1 MDKQALELLIKEL
14 LKDNTTESCV
24 RATSKNVVDDDNSS
38 EIIGEDFIWEY
49 VILRWYDSWVHFW
62 KLVKAR
68 KWYYVLDE
76 SRRLWRFWNKKGIWL
91 TDLAQYWLA
100 DRDEVKICATIPKI
114 AITEDRVSE
123 IIPVTTKKIIK
134 HFKEYKVAE
143 QY

>member
-1 MDKQALELLIKEL
+1 MNKQV
-14 LKDNTTESCV
+14 DNNDSQV
-24 RATSKNVVDDDNSS
+24 
-38 EIIGEDFIWEY
+38 IGEDFIGEY

-68 KWYYVLDE
+68 KWYYVLEE
-76 SRRLWRFWNKKGIWL
+76 SRRLWRFWNKQGIWL

-123 IIPVTTKKIIK
+123 IIPVATKMIK